1 MKITSLNQK
10 TSIEVQEND
19 LLIIEDEE
27 DTKQITVGEFINA
40 VNRLSQEKL
49 IRMELNEMIDRI
61 CDCISSAK
69 YIFPEDI
76 PDEPIEG

>member
-61 CDCISSAK
+61 RDCIASAK

>member
-27 DTKQITVGEFINA
+27 DTKQITVGEFIN
-40 VNRLSQEKL
+40 
-49 IRMELNEMIDRI
+49 DW
-61 CDCISSAK
+61 AK
-69 YIFPEDI
+69 KS
-76 PDEPIEG
+76 